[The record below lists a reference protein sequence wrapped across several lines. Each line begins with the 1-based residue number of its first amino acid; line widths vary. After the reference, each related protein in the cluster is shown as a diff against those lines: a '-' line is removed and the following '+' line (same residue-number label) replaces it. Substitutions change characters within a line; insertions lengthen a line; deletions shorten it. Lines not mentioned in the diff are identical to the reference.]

1 MTWIKTTPPRDA
13 TGELQAA
20 YQSLSRSFPG
30 EYQQPVDT
38 LRKSDGS
45 TDSIVESHSP
55 LPKVLQPMF
64 TALAEL
70 MSPALAL
77 TRTQH
82 EMINTLVSSLNSC
95 HY

>member
-1 MTWIKTTPPRDA
+1 MTWIKTTPPREA
-13 TGELQAA
+13 TGALKAA
-20 YQSLSRSFPG
+20 YQSLAKQFPA
-30 EYQQPVDT
+30 EYGPDVEA
-38 LRKSDGS
+38 LRKSDGT

-55 LPKVLQPMF
+55 LPSVMQPMF

-70 MSPALAL
+70 MSPALPL
-77 TRTQH
+77 SRTQH

>member
-1 MTWIKTTPPRDA
+1 MTWIKTTPPQAA
-13 TGELQAA
+13 TGELRAA
-20 YQSLSRSFPG
+20 YQSLHRLFPT
-30 EYQQPVDT
+30 EYQQPVEA
-38 LRKSDGS
+38 LRNSDGS

-55 LPKVLQPMF
+55 LPKVMQSMF

-77 TRTQH
+77 SRAQH